1 MARILLALL
10 VVPAVG
16 LLTRP
21 SSGCKK
27 VSLLHRGDPADSKT
41 IEGDDCGNVQQ
52 ITTKWAKAKKVGG
65 LAGKAKAAALA
76 ADKEAKNTED
86 AVKAAKALGEKVG
99 LDGKIPESVK
109 LAAEVAEKAG
119 KAASEAAA
127 KLGTTTDTFKGKFD
141 DFAKAVSDDDMIK
154 IKKET
159 EETTVAAQDAIDAAG
174 RVLEK
179 AAKAKEDAMKN
190 SAGAVKLIESTTAET
205 DKLAKQAQEISQ
217 KSEHAVKDVDTMV
230 KKSKAAAKKVDDKMK
245 DAKEQKPV
253 WEAYKADLE
262 GREKEAED
270 AGKAV
275 TDQIKKLGDATK
287 DMGDKA
293 KTLKD
298 VKDKAQSTPALAL
311 GQQKNIDA
319 AEESIRKTESELDFL
334 KGKVGS
340 MYKATKRLEAKIKET
355 TDRLGH

>member
-1 MARILLALL
+1 M
-10 VVPAVG
+10 G
-16 LLTRP
+16 
-21 SSGCKK
+21 
-27 VSLLHRGDPADSKT
+27 AD
-41 IEGDDCGNVQQ
+41 
-52 ITTKWAKAKKVGG
+52 
-65 LAGKAKAAALA
+65 LA
-76 ADKEAKNTED
+76 AKNNEES
-86 AVKAAKALGEKVG
+86 VKQAKALGEKVG

-217 KSEHAVKDVDTMV
+217 KSEHAVKDVDTM
-230 KKSKAAAKKVDDKMK
+230 
-245 DAKEQKPV
+245 
-253 WEAYKADLE
+253 
-262 GREKEAED
+262 
-270 AGKAV
+270 
-275 TDQIKKLGDATK
+275 
-287 DMGDKA
+287 
-293 KTLKD
+293 
-298 VKDKAQSTPALAL
+298 
-311 GQQKNIDA
+311 
-319 AEESIRKTESELDFL
+319 
-334 KGKVGS
+334 
-340 MYKATKRLEAKIKET
+340 
-355 TDRLGH
+355 